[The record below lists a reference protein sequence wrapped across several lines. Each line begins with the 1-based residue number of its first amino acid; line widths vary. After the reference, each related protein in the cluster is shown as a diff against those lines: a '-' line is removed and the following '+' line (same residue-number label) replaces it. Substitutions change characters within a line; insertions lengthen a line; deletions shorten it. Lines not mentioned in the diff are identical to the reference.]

1 MKITKKQ
8 LRKII
13 KEELGKVIEGTYTA
27 ASGLEYSD
35 TDRHGWGRLDRAH
48 GTEDPVDSPEGSR
61 EHIVEILS
69 DSDWKISPAALKK
82 IFAILEKHAYEE
94 GEYGGEKTNI
104 HGDLV

>member
-1 MKITKKQ
+1 MKLTKSQ
-8 LRKII
+8 LKKII
-13 KEELGKVIEGTYTA
+13 KKELKEAYKGISPDEH
-27 ASGLEYSD
+27 SS
-35 TDRHGWGRLDRAH
+35 GWGRLDRAY

-82 IFAILEKHAYEE
+82 IFAILEKHAYEK